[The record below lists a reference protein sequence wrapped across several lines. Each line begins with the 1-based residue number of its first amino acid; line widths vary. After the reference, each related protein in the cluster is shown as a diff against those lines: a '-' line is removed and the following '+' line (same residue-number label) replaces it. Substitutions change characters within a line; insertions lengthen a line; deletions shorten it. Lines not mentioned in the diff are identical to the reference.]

1 MEVLNHIC
9 ISQEPKKQLKI
20 DRDAMK
26 MNEMIR
32 YEIVGGGGCKLRN
45 LVFVDVSLKRDSD
58 SL

>member
-32 YEIVGGGGCKLRN
+32 YEIVGG
-45 LVFVDVSLKRDSD
+45 VSWGIRFFMCP
-58 SL
+58 